1 MRPNTVGQI
10 ILRDNQECILLMETM
25 DLAHRIVDHHQ
36 EQQDIILRDR
46 VDQIILR
53 DQGDMWDLVLKDL
66 DTMRVWQRN
75 PQLALLSI
83 IQAIHACNI
92 PLVLPAIIVI
102 RINKEDMAESIMIQ
116 TCHPQVDPII
126 LRDQGDQI
134 ILLVHMTIN

>member
-1 MRPNTVGQI
+1 
-10 ILRDNQECILLMETM
+10 
-25 DLAHRIVDHHQ
+25 
-36 EQQDIILRDR
+36 
-46 VDQIILR
+46 DQIILR
-53 DQGDMWDLVLKDL
+53 DLGDMWDLVLKDL

-116 TCHPQVDPII
+116 TCHHQVDPII
-126 LRDQGDQI
+126 LRDQGDPI